1 MTADVRVHLDHLI
14 KRQSLRYTLPAQVD
28 SNLRMQSQRSDSNI
42 RFDDIRREDGWF
54 SGIVKPDFQRATC
67 AWSPENCVTFLNSVI
82 RRRIIPSIILWRS
95 SETGLL
101 YVLDGAHRLS
111 VLRAWMHDDWGDK
124 AGDFYQ
130 DDENRPQIIAAAQLT
145 RQAVYESVGAFQDFE
160 DAYKEFM
167 KVTFEGGSPMQ
178 AMSAEKAD
186 KARFYAEAI
195 QSSRTLHA
203 QWEDGDYSAAEES
216 FLAINRHGVRLDEL
230 ESLLIEYRSGSMARV
245 IMSISNAGTPG
256 HYWPDL
262 PAVDPIPS
270 LLRDKLAT
278 FDSRCKLLHQTL
290 FVPPFDTRVTDVNV
304 PFLVAPGHFR
314 KQQHL
319 IEFLPLLA
327 EGGAV
332 GAERMPDLL
341 GKDNKGTAQDIILN
355 ADTLLTLF
363 ESKLEH
369 LGGVSNGS
377 LSLALVPLIYWY
389 NRKGSFVRALTY
401 GWAHWLLSGTKM
413 EVQERKIA
421 FSSVRGELER
431 AIILYKDE
439 FSDIQHRAGAGFK
452 SLSKLTNFI
461 QDLVSVLMET
471 RLLEENVRNERVVKL
486 FGSKSVGVAS
496 KAGKSRSFT
505 KGTRAEINVRELLG
519 SSLKCEICDGVVDL
533 KQGVQYDHKHL
544 FADGGKSIS
553 ANGRPTHPFCNLF
566 RERIGKLRS
575 GNDSSCLPRMT
586 QPAGE
591 IKTFKQLTL
600 FDDFPGETGMSK
612 GA

>member
-1 MTADVRVHLDHLI
+1 
-14 KRQSLRYTLPAQVD
+14 
-28 SNLRMQSQRSDSNI
+28 
-42 RFDDIRREDGWF
+42 
-54 SGIVKPDFQRATC
+54 
-67 AWSPENCVTFLNSVI
+67 
-82 RRRIIPSIILWRS
+82 
-95 SETGLL
+95 
-101 YVLDGAHRLS
+101 
-111 VLRAWMHDDWGDK
+111 MHDDWGDK
-124 AGDFYQ
+124 AGEFYQ

-145 RQAVYESVGAFQDFE
+145 RHAVHESIGAFQGFV

-178 AMSAEKAD
+178 AMSADKAD

-262 PAVDPIPS
+262 TAADPVPS
-270 LLRDKLAT
+270 VLRDKLAT
-278 FDSRCKLLHQTL
+278 FDNRCKQLHQTL

-332 GAERMPDLL
+332 GAERIPDLL
-341 GKDNKGTAQDIILN
+341 GKDDKGTAQDVILN

-461 QDLVSVLMET
+461 QELVSILMET
-471 RLLEENVRNERVVKL
+471 RLMELNVRNERVGKL
-486 FGSKSVGVAS
+486 FGSKSVGVTN
-496 KAGKSRSFT
+496 KGGKSRSFT

-544 FADGGKSIS
+544 FGDGGKSTS
-553 ANGRPTHPFCNLF
+553 DNGRPTHPFCNLF
-566 RERIGKLRS
+566 RERIGKLRT
-575 GNDSSCLPRMT
+575 GNDSSSLPRFS
-586 QPAGE
+586 QSAGE
-591 IKTFKQLTL
+591 IKPFKQLTL
-600 FDDFPGETGMSK
+600 FDDFPGESGMSK
-612 GA
+612 GV